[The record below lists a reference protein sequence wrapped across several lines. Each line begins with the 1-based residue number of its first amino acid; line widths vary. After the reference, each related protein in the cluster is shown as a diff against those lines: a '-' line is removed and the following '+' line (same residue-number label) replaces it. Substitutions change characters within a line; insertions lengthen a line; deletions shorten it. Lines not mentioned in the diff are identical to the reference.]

1 MAFSPFSAARPSRPI
16 RVANCSGALTDPGI
30 LMCNQ
35 AKHGPVDV
43 ITGDYLAEATMA
55 SSAVQRAQSN
65 GPGWIQTA
73 LDGIQLSL
81 DIINEKRIKIVIN
94 GGAMNPKGLAER
106 VHAMINQK
114 GLKLRVGYVEGDNL
128 MHKVHHLLSNSHTHL
143 DKANPDVQY
152 AKDTMSFLDLPEEM
166 PILAANAYLGYRA
179 IQKGLD
185 EGADILICGRVSDA
199 SPVIG
204 AAAWWYNWSESDLDQ
219 LAGSLIAGHL
229 IECSTYVTGGNFAG
243 AHKHP
248 PSHFLRLGAGI
259 AEILPNGECIITK
272 HDPLNGFV
280 TPDTVKCQLLYE
292 LQGNIYLNSDVKAD
306 ISNVAVARESK
317 NRVHVFGVKGHPP
330 PPTTKLAVFYRGGY
344 QCELLVNACGNAIDH
359 KWDIQE
365 LQLRDTLQELGILDK
380 LDVLD
385 FQRIGTAM
393 EDPDSQFAST
403 TYMRIFAQSKD
414 KDVLGK
420 MHKAWHYQFMSHF
433 PGTDSTQRPPTAQ
446 KYRDTRLIPISLGMH
461 FSLDTRSLVPK
472 AFVGY
477 YPAIVSQNEIEETVT
492 ILGENSA
499 EEKHCYAI
507 SPPNKTEPLA
517 PRENYETK
525 SPVSTETFGPAVKR
539 PLGDV
544 VLARSGDKGGNI
556 NIGLFV
562 QTAEQWEWFRSFLA
576 KDRLQTLMRKDWKD
590 WYFLERVEFENI
602 YAVHFVVYGPLG
614 RGVTSS
620 SLLDSL
626 GKGFAEFICAV
637 HVDIPLKFL
646 EESAHMSYIEHL

>member
-1 MAFSPFSAARPSRPI
+1 MASAPAAQPSRPI
-16 RVANCSGALTDPGI
+16 RIANCSGALTDPGI
-30 LMCNQ
+30 LMYNQ
-35 AKHGPVDV
+35 AKYGPVDV

-73 LDGIQLSL
+73 LDGIQQSL
-81 DIINEKRIKIVIN
+81 DMINEKRIKIVIN
-94 GGAMNPKGLAER
+94 GGAMNPKGLAEK
-106 VHAMINQK
+106 VHEMISRK
-114 GLKLRVGYVEGDNL
+114 GFKLRVGYVEGDNL
-128 MHKVHHLLSNSHTHL
+128 IHKVHHLLSKSLTHI
-143 DKANPDVQY
+143 DKANPNVQY
-152 AKDTMSFLDLPEEM
+152 DKDTTSFLESPKEM

-179 IQKGLD
+179 IKKGLD
-185 EGADILICGRVSDA
+185 QGADILICGRVSDA

-204 AAAWWYNWSESDLDQ
+204 AAAWWYNWSESDFDQ

-243 AHKHP
+243 AYKYP
-248 PSHFLRLGAGI
+248 PSNFLRLGAGI

-272 HDPLNGFV
+272 HDSLKGFV

-292 LQGNIYLNSDVKAD
+292 LQGTIYLNSDVKAD
-306 ISNVAVARESK
+306 ISNIAVVRESK
-317 NRVHVFGVKGHPP
+317 NRVHVFGVKGCPP
-330 PPTTKLAVFYRGGY
+330 PPTTKLAIFYKGGY
-344 QCELLVNACGNAIDH
+344 QCEFLVNACGDATNH
-359 KWDIQE
+359 KWDMQE
-365 LQLRDTLQELGILDK
+365 LQLKDTLQEWGILDK

-393 EDPDSQFAST
+393 KDPDSQFAST

-414 KDVLGK
+414 RDVLSK

-433 PGTDSTQRPPTAQ
+433 PGMHFSM
-446 KYRDTRLIPISLGMH
+446 DTRLLIPKPFL
-461 FSLDTRSLVPK
+461 
-472 AFVGY
+472 GY
-477 YPAIVSQNEIEETVT
+477 YPATVCQHEIEETVT
-492 ILGENSA
+492 ILGENPA
-499 EEKHCYAI
+499 AEKHCYAI
-507 SPPNKTEPLA
+507 SPPKKTEPIA

-525 SPVSTETFGPAVKR
+525 NPVSLDKFGLNVNR
-539 PLGDV
+539 PLGDI

-562 QTAEQWEWFRSFLA
+562 QTAEQWEWFRSFMT

-590 WYFLERVEFENI
+590 WYFLERVEFEKI

-620 SLLDSL
+620 SLLDNL
-626 GKGFAEFICAV
+626 GKGFAEFIRAV
-637 HVDIPLKFL
+637 HVDIPLKIL
-646 EESAHMSYIEHL
+646 EENVGRSNLEHL

>member
-1 MAFSPFSAARPSRPI
+1 MASSSSSAALPPRPI
-16 RVANCSGALTDPGI
+16 RIANCSGALTDPGI
-30 LMCNQ
+30 LMYNQ
-35 AKHGPVDV
+35 AKYGPVDV

-106 VHAMINQK
+106 VHALINQE

-128 MHKVHHLLSNSHTHL
+128 MHKVHHLLSNSHSLTHL

-152 AKDTMSFLDLPEEM
+152 DKDTMSFLESPEEM

-179 IQKGLD
+179 IKKGLD

-204 AAAWWYNWSESDLDQ
+204 AAAWWYNWSELDFDQ

-243 AHKHP
+243 AYKYP
-248 PSHFLRLGAGI
+248 PSDFLRLGAGI

-272 HDPLNGFV
+272 HDALNGFV
-280 TPDTVKCQLLYE
+280 TPDTVKCQFLYE

-306 ISNVAVARESK
+306 LSNIAIVQESK

-330 PPTTKLAVFYRGGY
+330 PPTTKLAIFYTGGY
-344 QCELLVNACGNAIDH
+344 QCEFLVNACGDAINH
-359 KWDIQE
+359 KWDMQE
-365 LQLRDTLQELGILDK
+365 LQLKDTLQEWGILDK

-393 EDPDSQFAST
+393 EDPESQFAST

-414 KDVLGK
+414 RDVLSK

-433 PGTDSTQRPPTAQ
+433 PG
-446 KYRDTRLIPISLGMH
+446 MH
-461 FSLDTRSLVPK
+461 FSLDTRLLIPK
-472 AFVGY
+472 PFLGY
-477 YPAIVSQNEIEETVT
+477 YPATVSQNEIEETVT
-492 ILGENSA
+492 IISEKSA

-507 SPPNKTEPLA
+507 SPPKKTEPLA

-525 SPVSTETFGPAVKR
+525 SPASLNIFGPGVNK
-539 PLGDV
+539 PLGDL

-562 QTAEQWEWFRSFLA
+562 QTAEQWEWFRSFMT
-576 KDRLQTLMRKDWKD
+576 KDRLRILMRKDWKD

-620 SLLDSL
+620 SLLDNL
-626 GKGFAEFICAV
+626 GKGFAEFIRAV

-646 EESAHMSYIEHL
+646 EENARMSKLEHL